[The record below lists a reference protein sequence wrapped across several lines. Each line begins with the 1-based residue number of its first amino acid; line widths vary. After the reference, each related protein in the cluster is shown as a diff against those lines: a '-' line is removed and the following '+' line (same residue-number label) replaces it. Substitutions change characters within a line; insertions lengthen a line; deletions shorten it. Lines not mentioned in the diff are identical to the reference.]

1 MTDQITEPV
10 TQQQEPVTKQKNPL
24 RIEQG
29 KKLVEYNK
37 RKKEELKHL
46 NEQITKQDD
55 MVEHKPKPDTNT
67 YVYVGGLNVFG
78 LAISGYLLYS
88 KFKKQKQN
96 LIEVHLLLCQR
107 QALNQKEIF
116 LKCFK
121 NFYHIIY
128 KWLKTILKI

>member
-1 MTDQITEPV
+1 MTNQTTEPV
-10 TQQQEPVTKQKNPL
+10 TQQQETVTKQKNPL

-37 RKKEELKHL
+37 CKKEELKHL

-55 MVEHKPKPDTNT
+55 MVDHKPKSNMNN
-67 YVYVGGLNVFG
+67 YVYAGGLSVFG

-96 LIEVHLLLCQR
+96 LIDIPPLLCQR
-107 QALNQKEIF
+107 LALNQKRYF
-116 LKCFK
+116 
-121 NFYHIIY
+121 
-128 KWLKTILKI
+128 